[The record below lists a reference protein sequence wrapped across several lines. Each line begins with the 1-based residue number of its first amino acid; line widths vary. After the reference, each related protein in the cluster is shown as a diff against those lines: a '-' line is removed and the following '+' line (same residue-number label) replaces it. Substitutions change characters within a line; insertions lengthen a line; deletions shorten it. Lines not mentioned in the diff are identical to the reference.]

1 MNKIDNHFSKKLKD
15 IEVKPSDR
23 ANELFMKKIA
33 APSKTGNAYW
43 KHFALAA
50 SVMLALG
57 ILFAL
62 NLSFPTSDTALG
74 LNNESE
80 TVTIADDKLAAEIKS
95 SELESEEEVSE
106 NSVSHNPPQMILAS
120 VKVDASIED
129 ETIVKEPISLETTR
143 KNLGAIKKI
152 SPDKVHFSK
161 VNNLVD
167 YTLIDVGMD
176 KLDTDFEAN
185 FSAPTQEIQLK
196 EKPLLA
202 KVFNEVKY
210 IIHGEKIDL
219 ERAGIKP
226 AATVLAHN
234 PTGFIAS
241 EKQQFRENVYKIKE
255 FLR

>member
-15 IEVKPSDR
+15 FEVKPSDR

-33 APSKTGNAYW
+33 APSKAGNAYW

-62 NLSFPTSDTALG
+62 NLSLPSSDTALE

-80 TVTIADDKLAAEIKS
+80 TVTIAEDKLAAEIKM
-95 SELESEEEVSE
+95 SEVESEERISE
-106 NSVSHNPPQMILAS
+106 NIVSNNPPQVIFAS
-120 VKVDASIED
+120 VKHVTSIED
-129 ETIVKEPISLETTR
+129 ETIVQETISVETVR
-143 KNLGAIKKI
+143 RNLGTLNKI
-152 SPDKVHFSK
+152 SPEKVHIAQ

-176 KLDTDFEAN
+176 KLDTDFETN
-185 FSAPTQEIQLK
+185 FIAPTQEIQLK